1 MKIVAVIAARGGSK
15 RLKHKNIYPLFD
27 KPMLAW
33 AIEACQR
40 SKYICDVLVSSD
52 DSNILSVADEFNAIC
67 IDRPSDLSDDFTP
80 KMEVIRH
87 ADKWY
92 KQNYNIEVDIVIS
105 VQANSPELNTKDI
118 DDGVEML
125 LENSLYEVISV
136 GKDMIQNA
144 SFRVIKQS
152 SLYNTFLSAHIGV
165 IVNQCID
172 VHTLDDV
179 EAIEARHKNINQFTQ
194 FITQ

>member
-52 DSNILSVADEFNAIC
+52 DSNILSVADDYNAVC

-87 ADKWY
+87 ADKWH
-92 KQNYNIEVDIVIS
+92 KQNYNIEVDIVVS

-118 DDGVEML
+118 DDGIEML

-172 VHTLDDV
+172 VHTLDDI